1 MPRKAKKQE
10 ESEEK
15 TTKKSSTQKECL
27 IDLVNESEIP
37 LWKMM
42 MDLSRMGWDKQL
54 EEETRLRRLGEPIEP
69 TITKSEF
76 DKEILG
82 A

>member
-1 MPRKAKKQE
+1 MAKKKE
-10 ESEEK
+10 ETVEE
-15 TTKKSSTQKECL
+15 TKKASSKECL
-27 IDLVNESEIP
+27 IDLVMEAEETGVP
-37 LWKMM
+37 LHVMM

-54 EEETRLRRLGEPIEP
+54 EEEIKLRQLGEPIEP

-76 DKEILG
+76 NKEILG